1 MKTSILTSPFNFL
14 LQLTLVST
22 LILTVTG
29 QNIREINAQRQ
40 LVANGSLAQDPMC
53 QAMGPK
59 RCQINGAGV
68 NTATGQSIS
77 GKNGRGLGSMEF
89 SSAAKG
95 LRMDWRVLVAGVVT
109 AIVVRLGGG
118 GIHGVLI

>member
-1 MKTSILTSPFNFL
+1 MKTSILTSPFTFIL
-14 LQLTLVST
+14 LLTLLST

-59 RCQINGAGV
+59 RCQINGAGA

-77 GKNGRGLGSMEF
+77 GKNSGGFGSMGF
-89 SSAAKG
+89 SSATKG
-95 LRMDWRVLVAGVVT
+95 PQIDRRVLVAGVVT
-109 AIVVRLGGG
+109 AVVVRLGGA
-118 GIHGVLI
+118 GIHGVL